1 MAHQLDEINSAKKE
15 LSRLSE
21 EREQLLGQV
30 ALHSDL
36 AHAFGKSGVQALLIE
51 AAIPRLEED
60 ANRLL
65 RRMTDGRMSLKLETQ
80 RQRRT
85 PGSNDELVETLDILI
100 ADDTGTRNYELFS
113 GGEGFRIN
121 FALRIALS
129 KLLAW
134 RAGAPLSTLFID
146 EGFGTQDVDGRDR
159 ILDVLKSIEPDFQ
172 RILIITHMEEI
183 KEAFPIRIDVIRTA
197 SGSTFSL
204 S

>member
-1 MAHQLDEINSAKKE
+1 ANVRINEVKNILMRQQSRVDQDNREIVRLDGILVQTNKELVQLPNYLTQKTQVEEELRLAVQQRDSLQSELGSLAHQLDEIYSARKE
-15 LSRLSE
+15 HSRLSE
-21 EREQLLGQV
+21 EREHLLGQV

-60 ANRLL
+60 ANQLL

-80 RQRRT
+80 RQRRA

-129 KLLAW
+129 K
-134 RAGAPLSTLFID
+134 
-146 EGFGTQDVDGRDR
+146 
-159 ILDVLKSIEPDFQ
+159 
-172 RILIITHMEEI
+172 
-183 KEAFPIRIDVIRTA
+183 
-197 SGSTFSL
+197 
-204 S
+204 